1 MSFVRRMV
9 QMTVASA
16 LVAACGDGGGFPDA
30 MPIDAAPM
38 PGRFTLAWALTDPT
52 RGVILCED
60 IDALSVTALV
70 RNRAVQGGSTEVFTC
85 PSLMGTSQD
94 VVPGIYDIDFEL
106 IGPGGDPSTGV
117 IATAPRQQGVT
128 IGAGQTVALA
138 PLAFEVD
145 ATGGLALNLTTNASG
160 GNCGATATG
169 GAGITSMTITLFRA
183 TDLPACEPVTFAIS
197 AGATG
202 QARTYTVDCT
212 TPAPTACIESDQ
224 TLTATG
230 LASGDYTIH
239 VRGTTTTVSE
249 CRTNDDTLPVPPLGR
264 DLTRTLNLGVQT
276 SGC

>member
-1 MSFVRRMV
+1 MSFARRMV

-16 LVAACGDGGGFPDA
+16 LGAACGDGGGFPDA

-38 PGRFTLAWALTDPT
+38 PGRFTLQWALTDTSDQP
-52 RGVILCED
+52 LAC
-60 IDALSVTALV
+60 DAIGAQSVTALV
-70 RNRAVQGGSTEVFTC
+70 RNRAVQGGATEVFTC
-85 PSLMGTSQD
+85 GSGMGTSQD
-94 VVPGIYDIDFEL
+94 LIPGTYDVDFEL
-106 IGPGGDPSTGV
+106 IGPGGDPATGV

-128 IGAGQTVALA
+128 IGSGETVPLA
-138 PLAFEVD
+138 PLTFAVD
-145 ATGGLALNLTTNASG
+145 ATGGLALNLATNASG
-160 GNCGATATG
+160 GNCGASATG
-169 GAGITSMTITLFRA
+169 GAGITTMTITLERA
-183 TDLPACEPVTFAIS
+183 TDQACAPVTFEIA
-197 AGATG
+197 AGAAG
-202 QARTYTVDCT
+202 QARTYTVDCA

-230 LASGDYTIH
+230 LASGSYVIH